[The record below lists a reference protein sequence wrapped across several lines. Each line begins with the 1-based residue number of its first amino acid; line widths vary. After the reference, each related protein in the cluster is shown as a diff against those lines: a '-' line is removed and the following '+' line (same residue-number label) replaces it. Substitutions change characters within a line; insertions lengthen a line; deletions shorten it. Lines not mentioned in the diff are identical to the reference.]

1 MMILLCNFEYTKAV
15 IYTVENV
22 GGGIDH
28 NAATEVTH
36 LGLNEPPVLSSV
48 LKG

>member
-1 MMILLCNFEYTKAV
+1 MQLFIPYLNFEHTKAV

-22 GGGIDH
+22 GGGIGH

-36 LGLNEPPVLSSV
+36 LGLNEPPVC
-48 LKG
+48 

>member
-22 GGGIDH
+22 GGGIGH